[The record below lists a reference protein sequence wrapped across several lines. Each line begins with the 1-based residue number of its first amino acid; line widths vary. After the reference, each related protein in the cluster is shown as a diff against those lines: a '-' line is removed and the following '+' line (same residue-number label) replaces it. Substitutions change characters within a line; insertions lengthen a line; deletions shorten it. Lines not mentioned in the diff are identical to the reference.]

1 MAKEKPEQ
9 EPERVPLPE
18 VGWADFLTS
27 SPPSTMASISDLTS
41 KSSIGLTPSHLAMRT
56 PDLVLHC
63 ASEVCQGDRVFAFTG
78 SAPSLPF
85 RQWDQLFL
93 RYVCRNCRQRG
104 KTFAVDMNA
113 SGTGEGIAIKVG
125 EWPPFGPP
133 TPARLISLIG
143 PDRDLFLSGR
153 RSENQGL
160 GIGAFAYYRRVVEN
174 QKNRLLDEI
183 IRVSRQV
190 GAKADKIAL
199 LESAKQENQFSKAVD
214 MVKDAIPESLLIQ
227 GHNPFT
233 LLHKAL
239 SQGLHAESDEECQTA
254 ASAIRVVLAALSERI
269 GEVLKDDAELQRSV
283 SRLLQGKNE
292 TGRSEG

>member
-1 MAKEKPEQ
+1 
-9 EPERVPLPE
+9 
-18 VGWADFLTS
+18 
-27 SPPSTMASISDLTS
+27 
-41 KSSIGLTPSHLAMRT
+41 MRT

-78 SAPSLPF
+78 SAPSLPV

-104 KTFAVDMNA
+104 KTFAVDMYA
-113 SGTGEGIAIKVG
+113 SGTGGGIAIKVG

-143 PDRDLFLSGR
+143 PDRDLFLRGR
-153 RSENQGL
+153 RGENQGL

-183 IRVSRQV
+183 IRVSRQLGV
-190 GAKADKIAL
+190 KADKIAV
-199 LESAKQENQFSKAVD
+199 LEGAKKETQFGKAVD

-227 GHNPFT
+227 GHNPLT

-239 SQGLHAESDEECQTA
+239 SEGLHAESDEECLA
-254 ASAIRVVLAALSERI
+254 AAKAIRVVLAALAERI
-269 GEVLKDDAELQRSV
+269 GEVLRDDAELKEAV
-283 SRLLQGKNE
+283 SRLLVDKNE
-292 TGRSEG
+292 RGRSGG